1 MLEINDVLN
10 KKTNIILKGINN
22 KFWALDVESGAQF
35 KLNELSYDILSA
47 IDGEVSLAVII
58 ENQLKKYNV
67 ERTIL
72 EKDVLNFV
80 SSAIEKGLIFK

>member
-22 KFWALDVESGAQF
+22 KFWALDVESGVQF
-35 KLNELSYDILSA
+35 RLNELSYDILSA

>member
-10 KKTNIILKGINN
+10 KKKNIILKGIND
-22 KFWALDVESGAQF
+22 KFWALDTESGSQF
-35 KLNELSYDILSA
+35 RLNELSFDILSA
-47 IDGEVSLAVII
+47 IDGETSLSVII

-67 ERTIL
+67 ERRIL
-72 EKDVLNFV
+72 EKDILNFV

>member
-47 IDGEVSLAVII
+47 IDGEVSFAVII
-58 ENQLKKYNV
+58 SL
-67 ERTIL
+67 R
-72 EKDVLNFV
+72 
-80 SSAIEKGLIFK
+80 A